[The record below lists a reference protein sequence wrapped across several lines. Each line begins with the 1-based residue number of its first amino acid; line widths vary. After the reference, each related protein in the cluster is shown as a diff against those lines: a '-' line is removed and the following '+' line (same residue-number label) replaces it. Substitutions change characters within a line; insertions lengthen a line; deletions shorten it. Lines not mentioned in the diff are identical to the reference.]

1 MAYNPFRWYT
11 SGKYRKKPLKSNA
24 PLLLRI
30 QNGDFDYSP
39 FLKESVDEEKN
50 YQKKFDDYMKT
61 SKVSDINER
70 MVEAHQHARMRR
82 IASQKLMEKGLE
94 EEMVRLSQLRKEL
107 QEEFGVDLWD
117 KALEKQKGKG
127 TAEDLYFWYKDY
139 LNIFQTKSELA
150 IMWEKKTAKN
160 LPNIKIGKQ

>member
-1 MAYNPFRWYT
+1 MAKYNPFRWF
-11 SGKYRKKPLKSNA
+11 SKGAYRKKPLKSNA

-50 YQKKFDDYMKT
+50 YQKKFDEYMNT

-107 QEEFGVDLWD
+107 QEEFEVDIWD
-117 KALEKQKGKG
+117 KALEKQRGKG
-127 TAEDLYFWYKDY
+127 TTEDLYFWYKKQVKMGMTPSEIAIQ
-139 LNIFQTKSELA
+139 LGRKTTKGLQ
-150 IMWEKKTAKN
+150 
-160 LPNIKIGKQ
+160 P

>member
-1 MAYNPFRWYT
+1 MAYNPFRWF
-11 SGKYRKKPLKSNA
+11 SKGSYRKKPLKSNA

-50 YQKKFDDYMKT
+50 YQKKFDEYMNT

-107 QEEFGVDLWD
+107 QEEFEVDLWD
-117 KALEKQKGKG
+117 KALEKQRGKG
-127 TAEDLYFWYKDY
+127 TTEDLYFWYKNH